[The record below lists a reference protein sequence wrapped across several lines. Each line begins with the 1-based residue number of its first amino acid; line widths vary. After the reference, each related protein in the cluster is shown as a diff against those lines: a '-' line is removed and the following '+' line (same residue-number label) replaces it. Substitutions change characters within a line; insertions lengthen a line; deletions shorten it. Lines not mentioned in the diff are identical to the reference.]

1 MDYKDIK
8 TELSENILT
17 ITLNRPERLNAF
29 TLRMKDEVV
38 HALNYA
44 DSTDEVRAVIVTG
57 AGKVFCAGM
66 EMEPEDGGNLF
77 GYDDAEGM
85 DPPLEQIRD
94 SGGELS
100 LAIYQCRKPVIAAI
114 NGAAVGVGITMTL
127 PMDIRLVAENS
138 KIGFVFTQRGIP
150 PEACSSWFLPRVVG
164 MQKALEWVISGDI
177 FMAEEGVE
185 AGLFHSAHDKGEVL
199 DVARCMARKMIAKSS
214 PIAVAL
220 AKQMLWR
227 NPNFSHPA
235 EAHVVESKM
244 IYWSNEFW
252 DGKDGFTA
260 FLEKRAPRFETAMA
274 DIPKQF
280 DFWKEPEIE

>member
-1 MDYKDIK
+1 MDYQDIK
-8 TELSENILT
+8 TDLAEQILT
-17 ITLNRPERLNAF
+17 ITLNRPDRLNAF

-38 HALNYA
+38 HALAEA
-44 DSTDEVRAVIVTG
+44 DRNDDIRAVIVTG

-66 EMEPEDGGNLF
+66 EMQPEDGGHLF

-85 DPPLEQIRD
+85 DPPLETIRD

-100 LAIYQCRKPVIAAI
+100 LAIYNCRKPVIAAI

-127 PMDIRLVAENS
+127 PMDIRLVAANS
-138 KIGFVFTQRGIP
+138 KIGFVFTQRGIT

-164 MQKALEWVISGDI
+164 IQKALEWVISGDI
-177 FMAEEGVE
+177 FMAEEGE
-185 AGLFHSAHDKGEVL
+185 KAGLFHSVHDKGEVL
-199 DVARCMARKMIAKSS
+199 DVARCIARKLIAKSS
-214 PIAVAL
+214 PVAVAL

-227 NPNFSHPA
+227 NPNLSHPA

-260 FLEKRAPRFETAMA
+260 FLEKRDPRFETSLA
-274 DIPKQF
+274 DVPKQF
-280 DFWKEPEIE
+280 DFWNEPPIK

>member
-1 MDYKDIK
+1 MDYQDIK
-8 TELSENILT
+8 TDLAEQILT
-17 ITLNRPERLNAF
+17 ITLNRPDRLNAF

-38 HALNYA
+38 HALAEA
-44 DSTDEVRAVIVTG
+44 DRNDDIRAVIVTG

-66 EMEPEDGGNLF
+66 EMQPEDGGHLF

-85 DPPLEQIRD
+85 DPPLETIRD

-100 LAIYQCRKPVIAAI
+100 LAIYNCRKPVIAAI

-127 PMDIRLVAENS
+127 PMDIRLVAANS
-138 KIGFVFTQRGIP
+138 KIGFVFTQRGIT

-164 MQKALEWVISGDI
+164 IQKAMEWVISGDI
-177 FMAEEGVE
+177 FMAEEGE
-185 AGLFHSAHDKGEVL
+185 KAGLFHSVHDKGEVL
-199 DVARCMARKMIAKSS
+199 DVARCIARKLIAKSS
-214 PIAVAL
+214 PVAVAL

-260 FLEKRAPRFETAMA
+260 FLEKRDPRFETSLA
-274 DIPKQF
+274 DVPKQF
-280 DFWKEPEIE
+280 DFWSEPQIK

>member
-1 MDYKDIK
+1 MDYQDIK
-8 TELSENILT
+8 TDLAEQILT
-17 ITLNRPERLNAF
+17 ITLNRPDRLNAF

-38 HALNYA
+38 HALAEA
-44 DSTDEVRAVIVTG
+44 DRNDDIRAVIVTG

-66 EMEPEDGGNLF
+66 EMQPEDGGHLF

-85 DPPLEQIRD
+85 DPPLETIRD

-100 LAIYQCRKPVIAAI
+100 LAIYNCRKPVIAAI

-127 PMDIRLVAENS
+127 PMDIRLVAANS
-138 KIGFVFTQRGIP
+138 KNGFVFTQRGIT

-164 MQKALEWVISGDI
+164 IQKALEWVISGDI
-177 FMAEEGVE
+177 FMAEEGE
-185 AGLFHSAHDKGEVL
+185 KAGLFHSVHDKGEVL
-199 DVARCMARKMIAKSS
+199 DVARCIARKLIAKSS
-214 PIAVAL
+214 PVAVAL

-260 FLEKRAPRFETAMA
+260 FLEKRDPRFETSLA
-274 DIPKQF
+274 DVPKQF
-280 DFWKEPEIE
+280 DFWNEPPIK